1 MSLDCTEQLFFAE
14 RFGEVLIGADNAP
27 LRLVE
32 QAVFEDSMITG
43 VDLKELLF
51 LINAQV

>member
-1 MSLDCTEQLFFAE
+1 MRPFALSNRPSLE
-14 RFGEVLIGADNAP
+14 DN
-27 LRLVE
+27 
-32 QAVFEDSMITG
+32 MITG